1 MRMRCTLQERE
12 IGFTVQLS
20 VHGHWSEVIV
30 QRLFVRSHQPGWRI
44 AEACT
49 SNISKPDDA

>member
-1 MRMRCTLQERE
+1 QERE
-12 IGFTVQLS
+12 IGFAVQLS

-44 AEACT
+44 AEACA
-49 SNISKPDDA
+49 SNISKPNDA